1 MKKTILSALALAL
14 VCVGCSSDDDAQ
26 VVTGPSIQINDLST
40 LTIDENSNNGTII
53 ATITANVQ
61 GTTTVPVY
69 SIVNQSPA
77 GAVSIVENTIV
88 IADASIFDYE
98 TTTEITGQIT
108 GSLGDVSET
117 VAFSIAVTN
126 IDEVLYFPDE
136 AFKAALLENEAIN
149 TNGND
154 EIEESE
160 AANFTGSI
168 VAPARAIQDATGIHY
183 FVNATGISLYQ
194 NNLTTID
201 VSSNT
206 KVTQLLLEHNSLTSI
221 DISNLTDL
229 TDFKCHSNALT
240 EANLANGNNANM
252 TRMEIQTNIYLPC
265 IKVDALPVPTTGW
278 IKDGDATY
286 STDCL

>member
-1 MKKTILSALALAL
+1 MRKTILSALLLAA
-14 VCVGCSSDDDAQ
+14 VFVSCNDDDETTAPLD
-26 VVTGPSIQINDLST
+26 PSISINSLSDLA
-40 LTIDENSNNGTII
+40 INENSSNGTII
-53 ATITANVQ
+53 ATIAATVANSDE
-61 GTTTVPVY
+61 TPVY
-69 SIVNQSPA
+69 TLDNQTPA

-126 IDEVLYFPDE
+126 IDEALYFPDM
-136 AFKAALLENEAIN
+136 AFKTALLENEAIN

-168 VAPARAIQDATGIHY
+168 VAPARGIQDATGIHY

-252 TRMEIQTNIYLPC
+252 TRMQIQTNIYLPC